1 MWWLRGCI
9 TTDDMNTPPQDIRV
23 LALDVDGVLTD
34 GTLTYDP
41 STNQEIKSFHVH
53 DGLGLSLW
61 KSAGNEVV
69 IISGRNAEV
78 VSRRANEL
86 GITHVYQGSNDKIA
100 DLQRALDHIGC
111 TPNQTAFV
119 GDDLGDIPV
128 LQYVGYAIAVA
139 DASNEVREIANW
151 VTDRTGGHGAVRDA
165 VEHLMKLSG
174 TWTEFKSGCSTET
187 AQ

>member
-1 MWWLRGCI
+1 MWRIGGCSPTNDMSA
-9 TTDDMNTPPQDIRV
+9 TTQDIRV

-34 GTLTYDP
+34 GTLTFDP

-61 KSAGNEVV
+61 KSTGNEVV

-78 VSRRANEL
+78 VTRRAIEL
-86 GITHVYQGSNDKIA
+86 GITYVYQGSTDKVA
-100 DLQRALDHIGC
+100 DLQRALDQIGVSSD
-111 TPNQTAFV
+111 QTAFV

-128 LQYVGYAIAVA
+128 FQYVGYAIAVA
-139 DASNEVREIANW
+139 DASNEVKEIADW
-151 VTDRTGGHGAVRDA
+151 VTTRKGGHGAVRDA
-165 VEHLMKLSG
+165 VEHLMKLTG
-174 TWTEFKSGCSTET
+174 TWADFKSGCSTEI